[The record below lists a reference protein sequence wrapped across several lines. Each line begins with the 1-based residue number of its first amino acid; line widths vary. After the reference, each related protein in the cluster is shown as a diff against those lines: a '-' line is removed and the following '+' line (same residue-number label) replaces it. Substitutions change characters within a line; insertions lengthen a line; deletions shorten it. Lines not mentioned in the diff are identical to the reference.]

1 MNQSVVESNPFYAE
15 ISALANAHNRG
26 DYFKVIM
33 LAPQL
38 LAQIGSAIAEVSEG
52 IVDDI
57 VGDCFSDDD
66 KEVYRLMGKFE
77 RELSD
82 KAYIAS
88 ILVGYYESEF
98 WSKNHSKREFIKYFT
113 KLEDLVDLRNL
124 FAHEYYQKPLSDRRV
139 KNGSKSAMDL
149 LFLFANHEYLEPSV

>member
-15 ISALANAHNRG
+15 ISALENAHNSG
-26 DYFKVIM
+26 DHFKVIM

-38 LAQIGSAIAEVSEG
+38 LAQIGNAIAEVSEG
-52 IVDDI
+52 MIDDM

-88 ILVGYYESEF
+88 ILVGYYESKF

-113 KLEDLVDLRNL
+113 KLEDLVALRNL
-124 FAHEYYQKPLSDRRV
+124 FAHEYYKKSLPARRV
-139 KNGSKSAMDL
+139 KNCSKSAMDL